1 MRIAVMG
8 AGGIGGYVGARLA
21 EAGETVHFIA
31 RGAHLEA
38 LRRNGLRLEC
48 PLGDVTLAG
57 VDATDDPAAIGPV
70 DLVLVAVKLGATDA
84 AARALAPLIGRDTR
98 VVTLQNGIDARDM
111 IARHVEARRI
121 AAGCTYL
128 SASIREP
135 GVIHAPGGPHRMIV
149 DGLAGDPVIA
159 AFVASCRRAIGLDAA
174 ATDDIAHVLWDKFVT
189 LVAFS
194 GATCL
199 ARSPIG
205 AVFEHPGDA
214 RLPASHRGGEP
225 RRGEGRRPELR
236 RRQGGEASSL
246 LPRPAYGTKSS
257 MLIDLEAGKP
267 LEMPWLQG
275 RVLRART
282 DARRS
287 RPRPT
292 PPSSPPWRLMRGADG
307 GREPA
312 RRADRR
318 GRRRG
323 MRRKAAGP
331 AASNRLIP
339 ETKPAGSP
347 GPHPALERA
356 PAGHWQGA
364 TARGPR

>member
-21 EAGETVHFIA
+21 EAGEPVHFIA

-84 AARALAPLIGRDTR
+84 AAGALAPLIGRDTR
-98 VVTLQNGIDARDM
+98 VVTLQNGIDAREM
-111 IARHVEARRI
+111 IARHVEERRI

-135 GVIHAPGGPHRMIV
+135 GVIHAPGGPHRMTI
-149 DGLAGDPVIA
+149 DGLSGDPVIA
-159 AFVASCRRAIGLDAA
+159 AFVAACRRSIGLEAA
-174 ATDDIAHVLWDKFVT
+174 VSDDIRRTLWDKFVT

-205 AVFEHPGDA
+205 AVFET
-214 RLPASHRGGEP
+214 
-225 RRGEGRRPELR
+225 PETLAFLR
-236 RRQGGEASSL
+236 RVVGENLAVAEGAGQGFAADKAESIVALFRG
-246 LPRPAYGTKSS
+246 LPHATKSS

-275 RVLRART
+275 RMLEIGRAQGIET
-282 DARRS
+282 PAISAVVAALAPHAGGRRAE
-287 RPRPT
+287 
-292 PPSSPPWRLMRGADG
+292 RGA
-307 GREPA
+307 GR
-312 RRADRR
+312 
-318 GRRRG
+318 
-323 MRRKAAGP
+323 
-331 AASNRLIP
+331 
-339 ETKPAGSP
+339 P
-347 GPHPALERA
+347 G
-356 PAGHWQGA
+356 
-364 TARGPR
+364 